1 MFLKTDAETYATAQ
15 ISLKNIMPS
24 EKSRNKRTHILLSH
38 LHDMPRKG
46 KFRGTESRLV
56 VAWVWGWQRGVSPNG
71 HKVSC

>member
-1 MFLKTDAETYATAQ
+1 MFLKTDAETYATTQ
-15 ISLKNIMPS
+15 ISLRNIMPS

-56 VAWVWGWQRGVSPNG
+56 VLELMGKGRGGRVG
-71 HKVSC
+71 EEVI